1 MPRSIEFDRNDVLT
15 HCMHVFWD
23 LGFDA
28 TSITNLENATG
39 LGRTSLYNSFG
50 NKEELFEQVIDH
62 YIETQCVYW
71 TDILLS
77 QDTFTDG
84 VDKLVSTMIN
94 ENLDINM
101 PTGCLITYSAAGID
115 KHSAEIRDRICGGHR
130 TMIDGITVGLK
141 NGVKAGEFTTELD
154 IDSVALFLLNNFQGI
169 MVLSRTIGSKKNLNE
184 IKKIMLNTLN
194 IYALKQVK
202 RKA

>member
-1 MPRSIEFDRNDVLT
+1 MARSIEFDRNDVLT
-15 HCMHVFWD
+15 NCMHVFWD
-23 LGFDA
+23 QGFDA
-28 TSITNLENATG
+28 TSITKLENATG
-39 LGRTSLYNSFG
+39 LCRTSLYNSFG
-50 NKEELFEQVIDH
+50 DKEKLFKQVIDH

-71 TDILLS
+71 TDILLGEH
-77 QDTFTDG
+77 TFTGG

-115 KHSAEIRDRICGGHR
+115 KHSDEIRNRICRGHG
-130 TMIDGITVGLK
+130 TMIDGITAGLK
-141 NGVKAGEFTTELD
+141 NGVQTGEFTAELD

-184 IKKIMLNTLN
+184 IKKIMLTTLS
-194 IYALKQVK
+194 IYKS
-202 RKA
+202 